1 MLQLTTD
8 KHEASRGLSA
18 TNELLVI
25 SIVVTQTHIHTR
37 TQQENET
44 EEEERKDI
52 TFQCAKDC
60 LHIHNH
66 VKM

>member
-1 MLQLTTD
+1 M
-8 KHEASRGLSA
+8 
-18 TNELLVI
+18 I
-25 SIVVTQTHIHTR
+25 SIVVAQTHIHPH

-44 EEEERKDI
+44 EEKERKDTRRDGGI